1 MDINRANEIASSPDM
16 ASVTYNGTPIYIE
29 SVNLDKGMSY
39 VYPLN
44 QPDKIQPDKIQEV
57 SVDSR

>member
-44 QPDKIQPDKIQEV
+44 QPDKIQEV